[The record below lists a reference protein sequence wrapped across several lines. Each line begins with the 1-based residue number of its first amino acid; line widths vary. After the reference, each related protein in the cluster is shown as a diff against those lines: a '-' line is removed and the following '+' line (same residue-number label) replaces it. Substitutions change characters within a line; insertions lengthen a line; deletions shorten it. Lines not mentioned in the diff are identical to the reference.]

1 MRPRMEALKTL
12 QAAAAAEELR
22 LSRLMHENMWKEEN
36 RTAREEYFRVLEKG
50 DEVGKAYA
58 KLSFRDRQ
66 AKSAEHYLVILEQS
80 AAKKALDIVCVGQE
94 GYDAYKKA
102 ERQCYDLAN
111 KIAEAE
117 YAAKRKK

>member
-12 QAAAAAEELR
+12 QAAAEAEELR

-58 KLSFRDRQ
+58 KLSFQDRK

-80 AAKKALDIVCVGQE
+80 AAKKAFDIVCVGQE
-94 GYDAYKKA
+94 AYDAYKKA
-102 ERQCYDLAN
+102 ERQYYDLGQ

-117 YAAKRKK
+117 YAAKQKK